1 MSEMNQTG
9 TLEANE
15 DRAKLIADRINTLRP
30 KLLDLTRRNPL
41 ISTKF
46 SERSNSLIRIVD
58 EVPELLLKSI
68 ISCEMRIV
76 PLPDLGTDPSDEQ
89 TSIFQSS
96 LADAR
101 LNDEIYLSKLDEID
115 SESDEAPNLLA
126 QAERQ
131 LKDRIREQLNL
142 PTRQTKNNLSLQQH
156 AKNHGISPN
165 YELFLEGHQAED
177 GRHGDQDIQT
187 LLLPEILERR
197 LNALCS
203 KEKTWKE
210 ETGIS
215 VLHVAFGFL
224 EWEDGNNSSTQFSP
238 LVLIPVYID
247 KKRTRNGQEFWVIG
261 DETEVHENKILAE
274 KLRLEFNII
283 LPEYTNQGLEKYFQE
298 VAEQRPKNMTW
309 RIRRWATIGVF
320 PSARL
325 AMYHDLDPEGWD
337 FASNEVVSLLF
348 GGTDTGHDAL
358 PFGEEYHVDEPEIE
372 SKVPFIIADVDSS
385 QFSTIVDIASGKN
398 LAVEGPPGTGKSQ
411 TIVNTIA
418 ASLSLGLKVLFVAEK
433 SAALEVV
440 GSRLE
445 AYGIG
450 KFLLPLQANRSGKE
464 QVISSIRN
472 RLEMKTCANPS
483 ELEHAVRQFKDTRQ
497 KLKLYVDI
505 LSSTYGKTDLTIYE
519 VLGRSIK
526 FSDLINNL
534 PEKIKKLTIP
544 ETKIIT
550 SDKLNDILSRCKQV
564 EEAWEATLLY
574 PDSWNIIQ
582 IANIDPFLA
591 DELVDL
597 AFDISAFFVEAD
609 KQRQSLIEFR
619 LSPLIES
626 ERLSKISTTIKN
638 TPEISNQDL
647 DIVTKL
653 TSNEII
659 GIIKNY
665 LNEARLWR
673 DKRDSI
679 IDLFKTDLDSVVI
692 EELYLLKELC
702 LKYRIESFKELVLDS
717 IIPKYKKSLEYNI
730 QSVEICNKVINISE
744 SLGKITVHDF
754 IKMLEIISGISKQ
767 VLSVR
772 KSDFDDPI
780 THVLIE
786 KQASHAQALKKTRS
800 LLDEEFILSM
810 LQEGDITN
818 HHAET
823 LRHSGFFS
831 FLSKKYRQAKKY
843 YKLVSKNKKFN
854 KLYATQKLSQLG
866 QWQIDV
872 KVFCEN
878 VVMKSILGSHF
889 FGIETDFSPFEEVI
903 SLFNNIDHEFSG
915 SDYVDLRT
923 FLKFADS
930 EKIQSI
936 PIIEKNHPLYEIED
950 TTLANVAERITVLQD
965 QVKDCESDLIQL
977 KKIIKVFKEPEK
989 ISKEQIIELPLIF
1002 EQLLKTREHLRHN
1015 DDIKG
1020 ILGVAYKAELT
1031 DEHELERCF
1040 ILAMNLIELNE
1051 NERQALLYSAKQGF
1065 IKKLETQVSCVMDCD
1080 AQALTSLEKI
1090 AAMTNTLPERWLD
1103 NMTYL
1108 AFSKWMEQA
1117 SKNKDGLVAYSRFI
1131 SAKNNV
1137 KQDGYMEH
1145 IEIIL
1150 SEKYGNLCEII
1161 EALIIREMA
1170 REIYKSHGE
1179 ILASY
1184 NGSNLNTLR
1193 KRLQEAD
1200 RAVIKLSRKHL
1211 QAELFNKACPP
1222 LGIGFGRKSEFTEL
1236 ALLKNEISKKQ
1247 RHIPIRN
1254 LTKRAARALLEI
1266 KPCWMMSPLAVAQY
1280 LPRGGVEFDLVII
1293 DEASQMTPEDSVGAL
1308 IRAKQAM
1315 IVGDTN
1321 QLPPTGFFR
1330 KMLED
1335 ESADEDEKVTE
1346 ESILEMAN
1354 ASFTP
1359 ARRLRWHYRSR
1370 HSGLISFSNKHV
1382 YNNDLVVF
1390 PSAQEDHPHMG
1401 ISYIKVNG
1409 TYSSG
1414 TNPKEAMIMIDAIID
1429 FMRVHTD
1436 KSLGVVL
1443 MNQKQRDLLLDEMNY
1458 ALEQHPQ
1465 AREYIERWDVAN
1477 DGLESF
1483 FIKNLEN
1490 VQGDER
1496 DVIFIGTV
1504 YGAEKEGA
1512 PVMQR
1517 FGPINGIAGKRRL
1530 NVLFSRAKERIV
1542 TFSSMT
1548 SADIRAEEES
1558 NPGVYMLK
1566 CWLEYSS
1573 SGILETGQY
1582 TEKEPDS
1589 DFEEHVIKQIISIG
1603 CVAIPQV
1610 GVKGYSIDIGIKHP
1624 DWPHGFIMGVECDGA
1639 SYHSSRSA
1647 RDRDRLR
1654 QEVLEGLG
1662 WNLYRIWSTDW
1673 FEDPRRETE
1682 KLRRAIHARLSQ
1694 LLNYPEFPDD

>member
-1 MSEMNQTG
+1 MSDTQQTD
-9 TLEANE
+9 TLLANE
-15 DRAKLIADRINTLRP
+15 SRAKLISDRINILRP

-46 SERSNSLIRIVD
+46 SERSNSLVRIVD
-58 EVPELLLKSI
+58 EVPELLLQSL
-68 ISCEMRIV
+68 ISSEMRIV

-89 TSIFQSS
+89 TQMFQNA
-96 LADAR
+96 LAEAR
-101 LNDEIYLSKLDEID
+101 INDVFYLNKLDEID
-115 SESDEAPNLLA
+115 PESDDAPNLFA
-126 QAERQ
+126 QEERQ
-131 LKDRIREQLNL
+131 LKDRIREQLNI
-142 PTRQTKNNLSLQQH
+142 PTRQTKNNLSLQHH
-156 AKNHGISPN
+156 AQNHGISHH
-165 YELFLEGHQAED
+165 YELFLEEDQSDD
-177 GRHGDQDIQT
+177 GRHCDQDIQT
-187 LLLPEILERR
+187 LLLPETLERR
-197 LNALCS
+197 LNALCA

-215 VLHVAFGFL
+215 VLHAAFGFL

-238 LVLIPVYID
+238 VVLVPVQID
-247 KKRTRNGQEFWVIG
+247 KKRTKNGQEFWAIG
-261 DETEVHENKILAE
+261 DDTEVQENRILAE

-283 LPEYTNQGLEKYFQE
+283 LPEYTGQGLERYFQE
-298 VAEQRPKNMTW
+298 VAEQCPKNMIW
-309 RIRRWATIGVF
+309 RIRRWAAIGVF

-325 AMYHDLDPEGWD
+325 AMYHDLDPDGWD
-337 FASNEVVSLLF
+337 FASHQVVSLLF

-372 SKVPFIIADVDSS
+372 GKVPYIIADVDSS
-385 QFSTIVDIASGKN
+385 QFSTIVDIANGKN

-418 ASLSLGLKVLFVAEK
+418 TSLSLGLKVLFVAEK

-445 AYGIG
+445 AYGLG
-450 KFLLPLQANRSGKE
+450 NFLLPLQANRSGKE

-472 RLEMKTCANPS
+472 RLEMRPCSNPL
-483 ELEHAVRQFKDTRQ
+483 ELDHVITQFKDTRQ

-519 VLGRSIK
+519 IIGRSIK
-526 FSDLINNL
+526 FTDLINNL
-534 PEKIKKLTIP
+534 PESIKKLIIP
-544 ETKIIT
+544 ETRTIT
-550 SDKLNDILSRCKQV
+550 SEKLNDILSRCKQV
-564 EEAWEATLLY
+564 EDAWEAAIQY
-574 PDSWNIIQ
+574 PDSWSMVQ
-582 IANIDPFLA
+582 LPNIDPFLA
-591 DELVDL
+591 DELIDL
-597 AFDISAFFVEAD
+597 AADISNFFDEAD
-609 KQRQSLIEFR
+609 KQRQTLTKFR
-619 LSPLIES
+619 LSPVIEN
-626 ERLSKISTTIKN
+626 ERLSKISSVIKN
-638 TPEISNQDL
+638 SPEVSNQDI
-647 DIVTKL
+647 DIATKL
-653 TSNEII
+653 TSIEII
-659 GIIKNY
+659 ETIKNFLY
-665 LNEARLWR
+665 EARLWR
-673 DKRDSI
+673 DKRGSI
-679 IDLFKTDLDSVVI
+679 IDLFKVDLDSGVI
-692 EELYLLKELC
+692 ESLHLIKELC
-702 LKYRIESFKELVLDS
+702 LKYEIESLSESVLES
-717 IIPKYKKSLEYNI
+717 LIPKYKKSLENNKQAEEVCSKIMNI
-730 QSVEICNKVINISE
+730 AED
-744 SLGKITVHDF
+744 LGNITVHNF
-754 IKMLEIISGISKQ
+754 IKMIEIVSNISKQ

-772 KSDFDDPI
+772 KKEIDDPI

-786 KQASHAQALKKTRS
+786 KQALQAQVLRETRNILS
-800 LLDEEFILSM
+800 EEFNLST
-810 LQEGDITN
+810 LPEGELTN
-818 HHAET
+818 QYAET
-823 LRHSGFFS
+823 LRFSGLFS
-831 FLSKKYRQAKKY
+831 FFSKKYRQAKQF
-843 YKLVSKNKKFN
+843 YKLVTKNKKFN
-854 KLYATQKLSQLG
+854 KLYAIQKLSQLA
-866 QWQIDV
+866 QWQLDV

-878 VVMKSILGSHF
+878 AAMKNILGPHF
-889 FGIETDFSPFEEVI
+889 YGIDTDFYPFQEAI
-903 SLFNNIDHEFSG
+903 LLFNSIDHEFSG
-915 SDYVDLRT
+915 PDYIALRN
-923 FLKFADS
+923 FLKYADG
-930 EKIQSI
+930 EVIQLF
-936 PIIEKNHPLYEIED
+936 PVIEKNHPIYEIEN
-950 TTLANVAERITVLQD
+950 TRLAHVVERTSVLQE
-965 QVKDCESDLIQL
+965 QVQDCEHDVMQF
-977 KKIIKVFKEPEK
+977 KKIITVFKDPEK
-989 ISKEQIIELPLIF
+989 ISKEQIIELPLIL
-1002 EQLLKTREHLRHN
+1002 ERLLKTREKLRN
-1015 DDIKG
+1015 NDIKSL
-1020 ILGVAYKAELT
+1020 LGLAYKAELT
-1031 DEHELERCF
+1031 EEHEVGSCL
-1040 ILAMNLIELNE
+1040 IVATNLIKLHED
-1051 NERQALLYSAKQGF
+1051 ERQVFLYSAKQGL
-1065 IKKLETQVSCVMDCD
+1065 IKELETCLSCVTRCD
-1080 AQALTSLEKI
+1080 ALAFSCLEKM
-1090 AAMTNTLPERWLD
+1090 AFMTKTLPETWLD
-1103 NMTYL
+1103 NMSYGD
-1108 AFSKWMEQA
+1108 FSKWMKQA
-1117 SKNKDGLVAYSRFI
+1117 SKNKDGLVANSRFI
-1131 SAKNNV
+1131 SSKNNL
-1137 KQDGYMEH
+1137 KKDGYMELV
-1145 IEIIL
+1145 ELIL
-1150 SEKYGNLCEII
+1150 SEKCGDLGEITN
-1161 EALIIREMA
+1161 ALITRAMA
-1170 REIYKSHGE
+1170 KDIYKTNGE

-1200 RAVIKLSRKHL
+1200 RAVIKLSRQRL
-1211 QAELFNKACPP
+1211 QGELFNKACPP

-1315 IVGDTN
+1315 VVGDTN

-1382 YNNDLVVF
+1382 YNSDLVVF

-1401 ISYIKVNG
+1401 VSYIKVNG
-1409 TYSSG
+1409 AYSSG

-1436 KSLGVVL
+1436 KSLGVVIL
-1443 MNQKQRDLLLDEMNY
+1443 NQKQRDLLLDEMNY
-1458 ALEQHPQ
+1458 ALEQHPL
-1465 AREYIERWDVAN
+1465 AREYIEKWDIVN

-1548 SADIRAEEES
+1548 AADIRAEEDA

-1573 SGILETGQY
+1573 TKILEAGQY

-1589 DFEEHVIKQIISIG
+1589 DFEEHVINQIKSIG

-1610 GVKGYSIDIGIKHP
+1610 GVKGYSIDIGIKHLS
-1624 DWPHGFIMGVECDGA
+1624 WPHGFIMGVECDGA

-1682 KLRRAIHARLSQ
+1682 KLRSAIHARLSELMKSQ
-1694 LLNYPEFPDD
+1694 